1 MHHRAAS
8 TELPGDKVGWC
19 FDSTRQVPVESDT
32 EEKPP
37 ASEARTV
44 SAQWEGSRSR
54 RKSFSLADEP
64 LLELLFS
71 FSVLKYVGCVVSL

>member
-1 MHHRAAS
+1 M
-8 TELPGDKVGWC
+8 
-19 FDSTRQVPVESDT
+19 ESDT

>member
-1 MHHRAAS
+1 MGS
-8 TELPGDKVGWC
+8 
-19 FDSTRQVPVESDT
+19 DS
-32 EEKPP
+32 EEKMP

-44 SAQWEGSRSR
+44 SVGGEGSRSR

-71 FSVLKYVGCVVSL
+71 FSFLKYVGCVVSLWAT